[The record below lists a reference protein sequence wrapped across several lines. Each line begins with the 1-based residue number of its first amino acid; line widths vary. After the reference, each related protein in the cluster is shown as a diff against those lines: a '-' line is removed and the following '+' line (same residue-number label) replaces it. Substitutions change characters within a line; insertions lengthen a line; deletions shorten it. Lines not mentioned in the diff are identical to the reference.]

1 MNALWA
7 VGLLALVSLCLP
19 ACDRELEVQQAYD
32 FTLETMPVQKNLRR
46 GETAEIRCSLKR
58 AGRFAGARYTLRN
71 FQSEGKGMLRLD
83 KGPALKPN
91 DRYPLAREE
100 FRLYYTSQT
109 LTRQAIDVY
118 IEDNFGRVQ
127 QLSFF
132 FQSQEDRGDK
142 GCLNGSYCACCCI
155 YSDSFLVDSIKDRI
169 LCMRDNGHV

>member
-1 MNALWA
+1 MNAPWA
-7 VGLLALVSLCLP
+7 VGLLAVVSLCLS

-32 FTLETMPVQKNLRR
+32 FTLETMPVQKDIRR

-58 AGRFAGARYTLRN
+58 AGRFAGARYTLRY

-91 DRYPLAREE
+91 DRYPLVREE

-118 IEDNFGRVQ
+118 IEDNFGAMKR
-127 QLSFF
+127 LSFDF
-132 FQSQEDRGDK
+132 NSKRGD
-142 GCLNGSYCACCCI
+142 
-155 YSDSFLVDSIKDRI
+155 
-169 LCMRDNGHV
+169 